1 MVGTICS
8 LAAKVFIQ
16 HQNLKWLIS
25 TVRII
30 SDFDTWCLSLKVEFS
45 FAAEFQYAETVFRD
59 KSGRKRN
66 LKLERLEQRRKAEK
80 DLERDEL
87 YAQWGKG

>member
-8 LAAKVFIQ
+8 LAAKVFIW
-16 HQNLKWLIS
+16 HQNPKWLIS

-30 SDFDTWCLSLKVEFS
+30 SDFDTWHLSLKAEFS
-45 FAAEFQYAETVFRD
+45 FAAESQYAETVFRD

-80 DLERDEL
+80 DSERDEL